1 MNNREFEEYLSRFP
15 HRLHYAL
22 TVSEEAKNEFI
33 NASEVDF
40 CGINVY
46 RGTINNKEVS
56 ENDFISFP
64 DAKNLSDEEIK
75 ERLIRDKKF
84 NIGSFAVSVNE
95 SIDELI
101 TVLNIPY
108 KRIKGIAK
116 GQMTS
121 EFGVADFKEGSTH
134 HNWYLFEESE
144 KKLSKQF
151 SILSVEEIENERMVS
166 GR

>member
-1 MNNREFEEYLSRFP
+1 M
-15 HRLHYAL
+15 
-22 TVSEEAKNEFI
+22 
-33 NASEVDF
+33 
-40 CGINVY
+40 
-46 RGTINNKEVS
+46 
-56 ENDFISFP
+56 
-64 DAKNLSDEEIK
+64 
-75 ERLIRDKKF
+75 IRDKKF

-134 HNWYLFEESE
+134 HKQYDHMVRKVRSTLFYNNVEYPIQTDVILVCSGTRPDRRIFQY
-144 KKLSKQF
+144 S
-151 SILSVEEIENERMVS
+151 SLSVPELLS
-166 GR
+166 